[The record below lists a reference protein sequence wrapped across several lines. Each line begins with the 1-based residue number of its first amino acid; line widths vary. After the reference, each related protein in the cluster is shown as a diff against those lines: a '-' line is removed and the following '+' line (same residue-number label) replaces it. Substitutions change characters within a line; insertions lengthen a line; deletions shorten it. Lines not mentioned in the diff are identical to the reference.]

1 MKPVYHNPGDTS
13 TILFQ
18 LGIAAVPLPAELQA
32 WEEGEQ
38 EGEDGAGSRAAALW
52 YFLAQALKIER
63 KEVLIIPPCCLLQ
76 NFRGGDSL
84 GFRNASLRRRG

>member
-1 MKPVYHNPGDTS
+1 MKPVYHNPDDTS

-18 LGIAAVPLPAELQA
+18 LWNCCSASPSRSAGSGGGWA
-32 WEEGEQ
+32 
-38 EGEDGAGSRAAALW
+38 GEDSAVSRAAALW
-52 YFLAQALKIER
+52 YFLVQSLKIER
-63 KEVLIIPPCCLLQ
+63 KEVLIIPPRCLLQ